1 MDNET
6 EINSALTVND
16 LLKHSFEQKPIDFE
30 HAFNSI
36 MVDKL
41 AAAIDDKKLSIA
53 QRMFG
58 GSEEEEVELE
68 AEAEVDFGDTEDEDQ
83 QDYEVDTNTELS
95 GEEDNG

>member
-58 GSEEEEVELE
+58 GSEEEEFE
-68 AEAEVDFGDTEDEDQ
+68 AEADFEDTEDEDQ

>member
-6 EINSALTVND
+6 EINQTLTVND
-16 LLKHSFEQKPIDFE
+16 LLKYSFEQKPIDFE

-58 GSEEEEVELE
+58 GSEEEELE
-68 AEAEVDFGDTEDEDQ
+68 AEAEVDFEDTEDEDQ

>member
-6 EINSALTVND
+6 EINPSLSVND
-16 LLKHSFEQKPIDFE
+16 LLRHSFEQKPIDFE
-30 HAFNSI
+30 NAFNSI
-36 MVDKL
+36 MVDRL

-58 GSEEEEVELE
+58 GEQEDYEEEDVEE
-68 AEAEVDFGDTEDEDQ
+68 YEDQ

>member
-6 EINSALTVND
+6 EINPSLTVND
-16 LLKHSFEQKPIDFE
+16 LLRHSFEQKPIDFE
-30 HAFNSI
+30 NAFNSI

-41 AAAIDDKKLSIA
+41 SAAIDDKKLSIA

-58 GSEEEEVELE
+58 G
-68 AEAEVDFGDTEDEDQ
+68 GQEDQEDEYEDYEDQ
-83 QDYEVDTNTELS
+83 QEYEVDSNAELS

>member
-6 EINSALTVND
+6 EINSSLSVND
-16 LLKHSFEQKPIDFE
+16 LLRHSFEQKPIDFE
-30 HAFNSI
+30 NAFNSI
-36 MVDKL
+36 MVDRL

-58 GSEEEEVELE
+58 GEQEDYEEDVEEY
-68 AEAEVDFGDTEDEDQ
+68 EDQ

-95 GEEDNG
+95 GEDNNG

>member
-6 EINSALTVND
+6 EINPTLTVND
-16 LLKHSFEQKPIDFE
+16 LLKYSFEQKPVDFE
-30 HAFNSI
+30 HTFNSI

-58 GSEEEEVELE
+58 GEQEEDLEDVEEY
-68 AEAEVDFGDTEDEDQ
+68 EDQ
-83 QDYEVDTNTELS
+83 QDYEVDTNAELS

>member
-6 EINSALTVND
+6 EINQALNVND
-16 LLKHSFEQKPIDFE
+16 LLKYSFEQKPVDFE

-41 AAAIDDKKLSIA
+41 AAAIDDRKLSIA

-58 GSEEEEVELE
+58 GEESEVELE
-68 AEAEVDFGDTEDEDQ
+68 ADADYEDQ
-83 QDYEVDTNTELS
+83 EDYEVDINTELS

>member
-6 EINSALTVND
+6 EINPALTVND
-16 LLKHSFEQKPIDFE
+16 LLKYSYEQKPIDFE

-58 GSEEEEVELE
+58 GSEEEIE
-68 AEAEVDFGDTEDEDQ
+68 AEANFEDIEDEDQ